1 MTSQIFLTAVSM
13 QYVKFPLLADK
24 KGIQIVIT
32 QSQSLDKGL
41 LLSVISDQL
50 ATYRLTQVCCIHS
63 QQ

>member
-1 MTSQIFLTAVSM
+1 M

-41 LLSVISDQL
+41 LLSAISDQL
-50 ATYRLTQVCCIHS
+50 TTYWLTQVCCIHS

>member
-1 MTSQIFLTAVSM
+1 M
-13 QYVKFPLLADK
+13 QYVKFPLLADN

-41 LLSVISDQL
+41 LLSAISDQL
-50 ATYRLTQVCCIHS
+50 TTYWLTQVCCIHS